1 MSVSPGCCEIRDW
14 ILRVGG
20 TCIKK
25 EVGYDRD
32 AVESILNLESE
43 VGFLFWSL
51 HRFELQTSFP

>member
-1 MSVSPGCCEIRDW
+1 M
-14 ILRVGG
+14 GG

-32 AVESILNLESE
+32 TVESILNLESE

-51 HRFELQTSFP
+51 YRLELQTSFL

>member
-1 MSVSPGCCEIRDW
+1 M
-14 ILRVGG
+14 GG

-32 AVESILNLESE
+32 TVESTLNLESE

-51 HRFELQTSFP
+51 YRFELQTSFL